1 MKKLFFTIVCII
13 SLHTVKSQTT
23 ATVPSADTTVAA
35 VQQTPKKTTKSKI
48 DLSNRSN
55 DHVMLQFGLDG
66 WSGVIP
72 DSVKPSGFSRHFNA
86 YIMLDKPFKTNPRF
100 SVGLGVGIGSSN
112 IFFERKF
119 VDVKSQAS
127 KTDTNFC

>member
-1 MKKLFFTIVCII
+1 
-13 SLHTVKSQTT
+13 
-23 ATVPSADTTVAA
+23 
-35 VQQTPKKTTKSKI
+35 
-48 DLSNRSN
+48 
-55 DHVMLQFGLDG
+55 MLQFGLDG

-112 IFFERKF
+112 IFLKE
-119 VDVKSQAS
+119 S
-127 KTDTNFC
+127 